1 MRIIAGE
8 RKGLHL
14 KSLKG
19 LDTRPTSDM
28 VKESLFNRIGPYFDG
43 GIVVELFGGSGALS
57 LEALSRGADEAF
69 VFEKNRKA
77 CDVIRSNAEKC
88 HYDEVVH
95 IQPVDAQQALKVM
108 QKHAKNIDLLF
119 LDPPYAEAKFYDLA
133 QKFVDDGRLTDR
145 AVIVCE
151 HDKKT
156 KLPEAYGLF
165 QKSNCTSYGNVAISI
180 YEKWGFTNV

>member
-1 MRIIAGE
+1 MRVIAGE
-8 RKGLHL
+8 KKGLHL

-19 LDTRPTSDM
+19 PDTRPTSDM

-69 VFEKNRKA
+69 VFEKSRKA
-77 CDVIRSNAEKC
+77 CDVIRLNVEKC
-88 HYDEVVH
+88 HYNEVVH
-95 IQPVDAQQALKVM
+95 IQQVDAQNALKFLR
-108 QKHAKNIDLLF
+108 KNDKEIDILL
-119 LDPPYAEAKFYDLA
+119 LDPPYAENRFYELA
-133 QKFVDDGRLTDR
+133 QEFVDEGLLSDR

-156 KLPEAYGLF
+156 ELPEAYGLF
-165 QKSNCTSYGNVAISI
+165 EKSNCTFYGNIALSI
-180 YEKWGFTNV
+180 YKK